1 MPSDPPD
8 PTWTPEA
15 IDAVRADVKRIAAER
30 RMSISLVAREAGVA
44 GGTFSMWLSN
54 TYTGRNDRIAE
65 QAKRWIASLADRDAA
80 KAVAPDAPTFQMTPT
95 AEAMFALFSHAQH
108 MPDLVVIA
116 AGAGCGKTS
125 SACAYTR
132 RHPNVFKVVA
142 EPCANGPRAVL
153 EDLARAC
160 GIMDRSG
167 TALHRASRILA
178 DRLRGTGALIMVDEA
193 QHLTTVAIDQLRT
206 IHDKAEVGV
215 ALVGNETVLS
225 RIEGAGRTAEFAQ
238 LFSRVGMR
246 LKRARPQRGDIDVL
260 LDAWNVDEA
269 DQRKLLHLI
278 ARKPGALRGMTKAL
292 RVAHILASNDRRSLT
307 ADDIRQ
313 AWERLSSDTSLSV
326 GEAA

>member
-15 IDAVRADVKRIAAER
+15 IEAMRVDIRRIAGER
-30 RMSISLVAREAGVA
+30 RMSIAQVAREANIPN
-44 GGTFSMWLSN
+44 GTFSTWLN
-54 TYTGRNDRIAE
+54 GAYTGRNDRIAE
-65 QAKRWIASLADRDAA
+65 DAKKWVASLAERDAA
-80 KAVAPDAPTFQMTPT
+80 RAIAPDAPTFQMTPT
-95 AEAMFALFSHAQH
+95 AGAMFELFAHAQH

-132 RHPNVFKVVA
+132 RNPNVFKVVA

-153 EDLARAC
+153 EDLSRAC
-160 GIMDRSG
+160 GIMDRTG
-167 TALHRASRILA
+167 TALHRASRVLV
-178 DRLRGTGALIMVDEA
+178 DRLRGSQALIIIDEA
-193 QHLTTVAIDQLRT
+193 QHLTTPAIDQLRT

-225 RIEGAGRTAEFAQ
+225 RLEGAGRTAEFAQ

-246 LKRARPQRGDIDVL
+246 LKRARPQRGDIDAL
-260 LDAWNVDEA
+260 LDAWSIEGVQE
-269 DQRKLLHLI
+269 RKLLHLI

-292 RVAHILASNDRRSLT
+292 RVAHMLAAAERRALTANDILLASQRLGIEGQLGGET
-307 ADDIRQ
+307 A
-313 AWERLSSDTSLSV
+313 
-326 GEAA
+326 